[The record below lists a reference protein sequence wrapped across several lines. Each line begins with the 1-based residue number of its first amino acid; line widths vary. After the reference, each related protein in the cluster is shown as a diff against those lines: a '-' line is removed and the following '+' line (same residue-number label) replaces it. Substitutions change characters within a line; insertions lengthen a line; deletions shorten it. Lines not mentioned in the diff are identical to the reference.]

1 MGPVSNGVGVPQPR
15 STPYITTIEWEML
28 DKKRFYPLSMMSSFT
43 VRCFL
48 YPLTLIRTRLQVQH
62 KNALYKGT
70 FDAFRQISANEGY
83 RGLYRGFWIS
93 AFQVVSGVCYVST
106 YEGVRHMLDRN
117 GIKDMKVKALVG
129 GSCASVVGQTV
140 IVPFDVISQHLMVL
154 GIAPRAQGGDMMAN
168 PLAINTEGRTKFQIS
183 CDITRTIYQRDGLRG
198 FYRGYIA
205 ALCNYVPSSA
215 SWWTFY
221 CVYQELG
228 TAAAPAY
235 TPHTAVQCCAAVLSG
250 CTTSLLTNPLDLVR
264 TRVQVQRRTI
274 PETVRLL
281 WQTER
286 FNIFKKGLTARMT
299 SSCIYSLAVIFGYE
313 TVKKMAVLPEYQA
326 SVAW

>member
-1 MGPVSNGVGVPQPR
+1 MNLAVPQGG
-15 STPYITTIEWEML
+15 TVGPYIRVVEWEML
-28 DKKRFYPLSMMSSFT
+28 DKRRFYPLSMMSSFT

-62 KNALYKGT
+62 KNAIYKGT
-70 FDAFRQISANEGY
+70 YDAYRQISSTEGF

-106 YEGVRHMLDRN
+106 YEGVRHMLEVN
-117 GIKDMKVKALVG
+117 GVKDYKVKALVG

-140 IVPFDVISQHLMVL
+140 IVPFDVISQHMMVL
-154 GIAPRAQGGDMMAN
+154 GLIKNSKTGPHSAN
-168 PLAINTEGRTKFQIS
+168 PLAITVEGRTKFQIS
-183 CDITRTIYQRDGLRG
+183 CDITRTIFQRDGLRG
-198 FYRGYIA
+198 FYRGYVA

-221 CVYQELG
+221 SLYQESLASLAG
-228 TAAAPAY
+228 PVV
-235 TPHTAVQCCAAVLSG
+235 PHTGVQCMAAVLSG

-264 TRVQVQRRTI
+264 ARVQVQRKTI
-274 PETVRLL
+274 PETIKIL
-281 WQTER
+281 WESER
-286 FNIFKKGLTARMT
+286 FNVFNKGLTARMT

-313 TVKKMAVLPEYQA
+313 TVKKMSVLPEYKA
-326 SVAW
+326 SVLW